1 MKVLCI
7 GLATVDI
14 QYLVADL
21 PKRNKKV
28 KTNAPLI
35 AIGGP
40 ATNAALVASRLGSE
54 VELLSCFG
62 ENGFTEMFWKEMK
75 DYNVHAYDLMR
86 GNPFD
91 PIIASIFTYQDN
103 GDRSIISSLPSA
115 NSETL
120 PLDNLTRQVYDAI
133 LLDGFYIKSILPLV
147 EQLAKKTIPL
157 VLDGGSW
164 KEGMENLLPFIN
176 IAVCSEDF
184 FPPGC
189 SNSQQVCDYL
199 FEYDSIEHV
208 VITRGE
214 KSVLYFT
221 KEQRVEIDVKNTDV
235 VDTLG
240 AGDFFHGAFLHYI
253 THYPIVKAIEKSSD
267 IATLSCGSFGT
278 REWFKEIE
286 KIDTL

>member
-14 QYLVADL
+14 QYLVVDL
-21 PKRNKKV
+21 PQRNKKV
-28 KTNAPLI
+28 KTEAPLI

-62 ENGFTEMFWKEMK
+62 ENGFTEMFWKEMN
-75 DYNVHAYDLMR
+75 DYNVKAFDLME
-86 GNPFD
+86 NKPFD
-91 PIIASIFTYQDN
+91 PIVASIFTYKGN
-103 GDRSIISSLPSA
+103 GDRSIVSSLPSA
-115 NSETL
+115 SKGVI
-120 PLDNLTRQVYDAI
+120 PWDCLTKKDYDAI
-133 LLDGFYIKSILPLV
+133 LFDGFYLDSVLPLV
-147 EQLAKKTIPL
+147 EQLAKKSIPL
-157 VLDGGSW
+157 ILDGGSW
-164 KEGMENLLPFIN
+164 KEGMPLLLPYIN

-184 FPPGC
+184 FPPDC
-189 SNSQQVCDYL
+189 VNTEQVCKCL
-199 FEYDSIEHV
+199 FGYDSIELV

-214 KSVLYFT
+214 KPVLWFT
-221 KEQRVEIDVKNTDV
+221 QEEQSGEIDVKNTDV

-253 THYPIVKAIEKSSD
+253 THNSIEKTIEKASE

-278 REWFKEIE
+278 REWFK
-286 KIDTL
+286 K

>member
-21 PKRNKKV
+21 PQRNKKV
-28 KTNAPLI
+28 KAEAPLI

-40 ATNAALVASRLGSE
+40 ATNAALIASRLGTD

-62 ENGFTEMFWKEMK
+62 VNGFTQMFWGEMQNH
-75 DYNVHAYDLMR
+75 NVKAFDLME
-86 GNPFD
+86 NKPFD
-91 PIIASIFTYQDN
+91 PIVASIFTYKEN
-103 GDRSIISSLPSA
+103 GDRSIVSSLPSA
-115 NSETL
+115 SKGVI
-120 PLDNLTRQVYDAI
+120 PWDCLTKKDYDAI
-133 LLDGFYIKSILPLV
+133 LFDGFYLDSVLPLV

-164 KEGMENLLPFIN
+164 KEGMEKLLSFIN

-184 FPPGC
+184 FPPSC

-221 KEQRVEIDVKNTDV
+221 KEQRVEIDVKSKDV
-235 VDTLG
+235 ADTLG